1 MKGKQLSRSWRSRK
15 IYSAVFGILL
25 KYLWVYAWSKVFGRK
40 YWNSRSKKLHVKS
53 ALRLKKVL
61 LELEGLFIKIGQLV
75 SILSSFL
82 PEEFRKPLEDFQDKA
97 PAQPFEVVKTRVEKE
112 LGGPLS
118 QFFSSF
124 SETALASAS
133 IGQVHRATLLDGR
146 AVVVKIQHPF
156 IPDIAEI
163 DLQLFDNIV
172 KIHSFLFHFKGI
184 EFVSIQIRQM
194 IREELDYEREAANM
208 NLMRQKLSADSQIV
222 IPELIAEFT
231 TPYIITSTYCEG
243 TKINDL
249 PTLLSWGLDRE
260 ELAKRIIELCC
271 KMVLVDGVYHAD
283 PHPGN
288 IHVNRQG
295 QLLLFDFGAI
305 STVPRVMMDNLP
317 KLIEAAAKNDTEA
330 TLEAMKA
337 MGFVSQGDDA
347 LKFAEKLIAVGQ
359 EFLRNEVEMEG
370 MNLKEVKFDIG
381 ARNFNRLVNMI
392 SIRDITN
399 TFQVPKDYILLN
411 RMLILATGISTELA
425 PKLNPLDVI
434 LPYLKNM
441 VLRDGKSFRKFITD
455 SLKSN
460 LATLISL
467 PGEAEKVLR
476 KAKKGELEIKLKDLD
491 SRLQLF
497 YRLGQQFIWML
508 LTIVSGVLAYNAYLD
523 GLEDLYMYGKIGM
536 GIGFFLFL
544 RATWLGRR
552 IRKEI

>member
-1 MKGKQLSRSWRSRK
+1 MKGKQLSRSWRTRK
-15 IYSAVFGILL
+15 IYTVVLGILL
-25 KYLWVYAWSKVFGRK
+25 SYLWVYGWSKIFGRK
-40 YWNSRSKKLHVKS
+40 YWLRRSRKLHVKS
-53 ALRLKKVL
+53 ALKLKKVL

-97 PAQPFEVVKTRVEKE
+97 PAQPFDIVKNRVEKE
-112 LGGPLS
+112 LGGALS
-118 QFFSSF
+118 QYFKSF
-124 SETALASAS
+124 SEEPLASAS

-146 AVVVKIQHPF
+146 EVVVKIQHPF

-172 KIHSFLFHFKGI
+172 KLHSFLFHIKGI
-184 EFVSIQIRQM
+184 EFVSLQVRQM

-208 NLMRQKLSADSQIV
+208 SLMREKLAGDPAIV
-222 IPELIAEFT
+222 IPSLVPGLT
-231 TPYIITSTYCEG
+231 TPFIITSTYCEG
-243 TKINDL
+243 TKINDI
-249 PTLLSWGLDRE
+249 PTLRSWGLDQE
-260 ELAKRIIELCC
+260 ELAVRMIELCC

-288 IHVNRQG
+288 VHVNQQG
-295 QLLLFDFGAI
+295 QILLFDFGAI
-305 STVPRVMMDNLP
+305 STVPKVMMENLP
-317 KLIEAAAKNDTEA
+317 KLIEAAAKNDTDA

-337 MGFVSQGDDA
+337 MGFVSYQDDA
-347 LKFAEKLIAVGQ
+347 LKFAEKLISVGQ

-370 MNLKEVKFDIG
+370 MNLKEVKFDLG
-381 ARNFNRLVNMI
+381 SRNFNRMLNMI
-392 SIRDITN
+392 SIKDITN

-411 RMLILATGISTELA
+411 RMLILATGISADLA

-441 VLRDGKSFRKFITD
+441 VLKDGKSFRKFITD
-455 SLKSN
+455 SLRSN
-460 LATLISL
+460 LTTLISL
-467 PGEAEKVLR
+467 PGEAEKVLK

-497 YRLGQQFIWML
+497 YRLGQQLIWML
-508 LTIVSGVLAYNAYLD
+508 VAIISGVLAYNAYLD
-523 GLEDLYMYGKIGM
+523 GFDELYLYGKIGM
-536 GIGFFLFL
+536 GIGFALFL
-544 RATWLGRR
+544 RAIWMGRR